1 MHTPMP
7 TCPNDATAPIAADLV
22 ETTIADDDADP
33 ARIHHLVILGH
44 PAPDSF
50 NHAIARTFCE
60 AVEECGQRATLHDL
74 YANGFDPLLKA
85 DERPNETSI
94 VIADDVRAELAL
106 VGGAANITLVYPIW
120 YGMPPA
126 IITGYVD
133 RVLGTGLTGRDIR
146 NGHIHSLTRD
156 KRLTLLTTSG
166 STLAWLSER
175 GQWLGLR
182 EAFDYYLEFIFS
194 FASSDHEHFD
204 SIVDPLSADY
214 AAECLGRVADRARQ
228 TCATLLSAAH
238 ERQKRKKLYPWQAV
252 AQKARSVPS
261 SQSRRG
267 IPTSPS
273 SQDRER

>member
-1 MHTPMP
+1 MDTPMP
-7 TCPNDATAPIAADLV
+7 TCPNDAAAPIAADLV

-33 ARIHHLVILGH
+33 ARIHHLLILGH

-50 NHAIARTFCE
+50 NHAIARAFCE

-85 DERPNETSI
+85 HERPNETSV
-94 VIADDVRAELAL
+94 VIADDVRGELAL

-133 RVLGTGLTGRDIR
+133 RVLGAGLTGRDIR
-146 NGHIHSLTRD
+146 NGHVHSLTRD

-166 STLAWLSER
+166 ATLAWLSER

-228 TCATLLSAAH
+228 TCASLLSAAH

-252 AQKARSVPS
+252 AQKPQCVPS
-261 SQSRRG
+261 SHSQTR
-267 IPTSPS
+267 IPGRAS
-273 SQDRER
+273 SQGREL

>member
-1 MHTPMP
+1 MHTSNS
-7 TCPNDATAPIAADLV
+7 TCSSNVTAAAATEHAEMYV
-22 ETTIADDDADP
+22 ADDDADP
-33 ARIHHLVILGH
+33 ARIHHLVVLGH
-44 PAPDSF
+44 PAPGSF
-50 NHAIARTFCE
+50 NHSIARAYCD
-60 AVEECGQRATLHDL
+60 AVEDCDQRATLHDL
-74 YANGFDPLLKA
+74 YAVGFDPLLKA
-85 DERPNETSI
+85 NERPSDTSI

-106 VGGAANITLVYPIW
+106 VGEADNITLVYPIW

-133 RVLGTGLTGRDIR
+133 RVLGAGLTGRDIR
-146 NGHIHSLTRD
+146 NGHVHSLTRD

-166 STLAWLSER
+166 ATLAWLSER

-238 ERQKRKKLYPWQAV
+238 ERQKRRKLYPWQAV
-252 AQKARSVPS
+252 AQKAQGVPSSKSRTSMPACPS
-261 SQSRRG
+261 SQSR
-267 IPTSPS
+267 
-273 SQDRER
+273 ER